1 MPKQKSLLRRRTT
14 LQRVWLPN
22 GQSFLARYEG
32 VSRRNILRNMAV
44 TRTRQIGPRNQRK
57 RMSQWS
63 GSLFGTIVKLGTKA
77 LTPTGI
83 LKKRAGF
90 WCQGIKYRDRKKTG
104 KKGIKHMPEVYR
116 LGTSKIKNQSMKK
129 ALEYDVA
136 N

>member
-63 GSLFGTIVKLGTKA
+63 GSLFGTIAKLGTKA
-77 LTPTGI
+77 LTLQVY
-83 LKKRAGF
+83 LKKGLGF
-90 WCQGIKYRDRKKTG
+90 GVKVLNTEIG
-104 KKGIKHMPEVYR
+104 KKLVRKELNTCLRYTGWEHQKLKTR
-116 LGTSKIKNQSMKK
+116 
-129 ALEYDVA
+129 A
-136 N
+136 